1 MGHFSKKSPLVKLRY
16 HLYNIHPKS
25 KKWQCLLLCSWNWQK
40 KSVNHDKNIRD
51 AQKLPKYLMSYSV
64 SLEHTFHEYIKVQ
77 TIQFLWHLLN
87 FRAKSQPSAFD
98 LLHIS
103 KYFIF
108 NTVSRTNKN
117 SNWTR
122 NVKLDFKRKQKNVMR
137 KRHEIFSDIYSHFW
151 MREHKFEIF
160 ARFNLAPTFH
170 KLKYIILSNWRIL
183 KETFTHIF

>member
-1 MGHFSKKSPLVKLRY
+1 MEHFSKKLPSFKLRY
-16 HLYNIHPKS
+16 HYTS
-25 KKWQCLLLCSWNWQK
+25 KKQK
-40 KSVNHDKNIRD
+40 MAVFAFMQLKLAEKCVNHDKNIRD

-108 NTVSRTNKN
+108 NTVSLIRTQ
-117 SNWTR
+117 T
-122 NVKLDFKRKQKNVMR
+122 
-137 KRHEIFSDIYSHFW
+137 E
-151 MREHKFEIF
+151 REM
-160 ARFNLAPTFH
+160 
-170 KLKYIILSNWRIL
+170 
-183 KETFTHIF
+183 

>member
-40 KSVNHDKNIRD
+40 RCVNHDKNIRD

-64 SLEHTFHEYIKVQ
+64 SQEHTFHEYIKVQ

-122 NVKLDFKRKQKNVMR
+122 NVKLDFKRKQKMWWGNAM
-137 KRHEIFSDIYSHFW
+137 KYFLTFIHIFEWGNIS
-151 MREHKFEIF
+151 
-160 ARFNLAPTFH
+160 
-170 KLKYIILSNWRIL
+170 LKYLPDSTWHQRSTSSNI
-183 KETFTHIF
+183 